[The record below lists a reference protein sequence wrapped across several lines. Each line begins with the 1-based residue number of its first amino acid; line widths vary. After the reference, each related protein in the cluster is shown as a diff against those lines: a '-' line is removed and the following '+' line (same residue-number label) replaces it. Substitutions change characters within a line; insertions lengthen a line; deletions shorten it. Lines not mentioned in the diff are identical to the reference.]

1 MLLVA
6 NTSSARNR
14 TALLE
19 LLSTEMVPVRL
30 ELKKAQVRLELI
42 RWRDFWKPAIP
53 FFECDA
59 RLVQRL
65 NRLKRTWQN
74 LIARPARVERQRQ
87 FAWRYFGLLHHS
99 LQIAKAEPGRPAP
112 LAAIE
117 RLIAF
122 ETFTCEAAESEG
134 VCAATA
140 THRNPL
146 WALASVSR
154 SSPLPSPR
162 RVPTLR
168 PIGGDP
174 AGYYHYRQIAL
185 DPSRN
190 AHLLLHPAIEASQR
204 LTSFDPIERA
214 LRLCGSNSDP
224 YARERANLVTR
235 RLGHDFLASLEQNN
249 SAMSI
254 IDIGAGTGHL
264 AARVF
269 RESKLSVESI
279 HFVDAHPPC
288 SGRSFGTR
296 GCPTDLPAIEWTV
309 ADYRELLDRE
319 AWLARNQHYAIA
331 FVCRLFDNLST
342 FDFCEFDSETEDELP
357 HKSLAPRA
365 VVSDL
370 RVSATRS
377 ALAGGVAILQ
387 DPFRDYFAAMKVL
400 LRQDAHAV
408 GERTRVMPIRRF
420 NPAALT
426 TRNGKSVLSQLLRVA
441 RVLFIDDMDLSE
453 EDLLQHRLRF
463 GLDGTGAI
471 SLEGDGHR
479 TESKSFL
486 LGRAADLAL
495 VQKGRRLW

>member
-14 TALLE
+14 ATLLE

-30 ELKKAQVRLELI
+30 DLRKAQVKLELV
-42 RWRDFWKPAIP
+42 RWRDFWKPAMP
-53 FFECDA
+53 FFEYDA

-65 NRLKRTWQN
+65 NRLKRTWER
-74 LIARPARVERQRQ
+74 LIARPARADRQRQ

-99 LQIAKAEPGRPAP
+99 LQIAKAEPDRPGP
-112 LAAIE
+112 FAAIE

-122 ETFTCEAAESEG
+122 ETFVCEAAESEG
-134 VCAATA
+134 ICAATA

-162 RVPTLR
+162 RVPILKSL
-168 PIGGDP
+168 GGDP

-185 DPSRN
+185 DPTRN
-190 AHLLLHPAIEASQR
+190 SHLLLHPAIDATQR
-204 LTSFDPIERA
+204 QSSFDPTERA
-214 LRLCGSNSDP
+214 FRFCGSNSDP
-224 YARERANLVTR
+224 YARERANLIAR
-235 RLGHDFLASLEQNN
+235 RLGNELLTLLHPHGK
-249 SAMSI
+249 AMSI

-269 RESKLSVESI
+269 REAKLSIDSI

-288 SGRSFGTR
+288 AGRSFGTR
-296 GCPTDLPAIEWTV
+296 GCPTDLQAIEWTV

-342 FDFCEFDSETEDELP
+342 FDFCEFDSESVDRLP
-357 HKSLAPRA
+357 HEVLVPG
-365 VVSDL
+365 
-370 RVSATRS
+370 SATSELNLPATRDEVE
-377 ALAGGVAILQ
+377 GGAAILQ

-400 LRQDAHAV
+400 QRQDVHAV
-408 GERTRVMPIRRF
+408 GDRTRILPIRRF

-426 TRNGKSVLSQLLRVA
+426 TRNGKSVLAQLLRIA
-441 RVLFIDDMDLSE
+441 RITFIDDMDLSE
-453 EDLLQHRLRF
+453 DDLLQHRLRF
-463 GLDGTGAI
+463 GLSGTGAI
-471 SLEGDGHR
+471 SIEGDGHR

-486 LGRAADLAL
+486 VGQAVDLNY
-495 VQKGRRLW
+495 VKKGRRIW